1 MKTIMNWLLEPYM
14 IVFSEFKYLTELKIK
29 TDSKVEKMRIGQLK
43 YFNILLLAVYSVFL
57 LGSLVYI
64 VLSFILA
71 WYGFIALIVTIPM
84 MILAKTVQKKRYL
97 NRRDAFIK
105 GDPSLIKNN
114 F

>member
-14 IVFSEFKYLTELKIK
+14 IGFSEFKYLIELKIK
-29 TDSKVEKMRIGQLK
+29 TESKAEKVRIGQLK
-43 YFNILLLAVYSVFL
+43 YFNILFLAVYSVFL
-57 LGSLVYI
+57 IGSLIFI

-84 MILAKTVQKKRYL
+84 MILAKAVQKRRYL

-105 GDPSLIKNN
+105 GNPSLIKND
-114 F
+114 